1 MSFTE
6 DIGIDLGT
14 STVLVYINGKGVV
27 LNEASV
33 VAVNRDNGEIVAIG
47 EDAKGML
54 GRTPGNIAAVRPLM
68 DGVISDFDI
77 AERMLKHFIK
87 KACGSTRLFK
97 PRIMVCVP
105 SGVSE
110 VERRAVREAVAQAGG
125 KAVYLIEEPLA
136 AAIGAGLD
144 ISKPEGTMVV
154 DIGGGTTDIAVISLS
169 SIVASASTKVA
180 GDKIDEAIARYLRKE
195 HRLYIGERTAEQIKM
210 NIGSAFPREE
220 ELTML
225 CRGRDLV
232 TGLPESVELTS
243 SNVLEA
249 IQEPLEVICE
259 AIHDVLKI
267 VPPELAADIGN
278 SGIVLSGGGALLH
291 NMDKMIRT
299 RTGIDVALAPNP
311 VECVVVG
318 TAKAL
323 QNVHRFSSEQSSKS
337 MRKPY

>member
-1 MSFTE
+1 MSW
-6 DIGIDLGT
+6 
-14 STVLVYINGKGVV
+14 YINGKGVV
-27 LNEASV
+27 LNGPA
-33 VAVNRDNGEIVAIG
+33 VAVNRDGRCG
-47 EDAKGML
+47 HRQDAKGML

-110 VERRAVREAVAQAGG
+110 VEHRAVREAVAQAGG

-154 DIGGGTTDIAVISLS
+154 DIGGGTTDIAVISMS

-210 NIGSAFPREE
+210 TSGHLFRKKNSRCCVAAEIWTGPR
-220 ELTML
+220 
-225 CRGRDLV
+225 
-232 TGLPESVELTS
+232 ESVELTFF
-243 SNVLEA
+243 NVLEA
-249 IQEPLEVICE
+249 IRAVEVISRSDPRCFGRS
-259 AIHDVLKI
+259 A
-267 VPPELAADIGN
+267 G
-278 SGIVLSGGGALLH
+278 
-291 NMDKMIRT
+291 
-299 RTGIDVALAPNP
+299 TG
-311 VECVVVG
+311 C
-318 TAKAL
+318 
-323 QNVHRFSSEQSSKS
+323 R
-337 MRKPY
+337 Y

>member
-1 MSFTE
+1 MAFTE

-33 VAVNRDNGEIVAIG
+33 VAVNRDSGEILAIG

-68 DGVISDFDI
+68 DGVISDYDI
-77 AERMLKHFIK
+77 AERMIKHFIK
-87 KACGSTRLFK
+87 KACGSGRLFK

-110 VERRAVREAVAQAGG
+110 VERRAVREAVVQAGG

-154 DIGGGTTDIAVISLS
+154 DIGGGTTDIAVISMS

-195 HRLYIGERTAEQIKM
+195 HRLYIGERTAEQIKI
-210 NIGSAFPREE
+210 NIGSASPREE

-232 TGLPESVELTS
+232 TGLPEAVELTS
-243 SNVLEA
+243 ANVLEA
-249 IQEPLEVICE
+249 IQEPLDVICE
-259 AIHDVLKI
+259 AIHGVLKI

-278 SGIVLSGGGALLH
+278 CGIVLSGGGALLH
-291 NMDKMIRT
+291 NMGKMIRI
-299 RTGIDVALAPNP
+299 RTGIDVILADNP
-311 VECVVVG
+311 IECVVVG

-323 QNVHRFSSEQSSKS
+323 QNVNRFSSDQNSKS
-337 MRKPY
+337 VRKPY